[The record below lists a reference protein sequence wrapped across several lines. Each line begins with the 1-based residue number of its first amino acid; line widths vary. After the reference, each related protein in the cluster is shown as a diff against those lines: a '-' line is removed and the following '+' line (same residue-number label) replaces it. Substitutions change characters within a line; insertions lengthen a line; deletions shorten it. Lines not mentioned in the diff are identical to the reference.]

1 MATTARTP
9 TAAAVAV
16 LVLLIAA
23 AVVAPAS
30 ASTLTAFSGPG
41 CAGKT
46 KDVNGCGC
54 FPLTGYQ
61 GGYHFVFTEG
71 QRARLYT
78 GSHCEGS
85 SILLKKETR
94 YCAHYGYKSIRM
106 IC

>member
-9 TAAAVAV
+9 TAAAAAV

-71 QRARLYT
+71 QKARLYT
-78 GSHCEGS
+78 GSHCRAPPPS
-85 SILLKKETR
+85 SKRRPATAPITVTR
-94 YCAHYGYKSIRM
+94 ASA
-106 IC
+106 